1 MPIFNKKIKTS
12 KKLNEYF
19 KNYDFTTKI
28 HILNGFFKDIM
39 GGKLDSWGYKATKMI
54 NELFRHSLKDFK
66 ELNALLFETLKEI
79 GLDTMLVNEVV

>member
-1 MPIFNKKIKTS
+1 
-12 KKLNEYF
+12 
-19 KNYDFTTKI
+19 
-28 HILNGFFKDIM
+28 M